1 MVPQL
6 SMTRISFPEPV
17 LPSVFSGVTNC
28 PGETQEAR
36 SPASSSPPGT
46 QEPRNPD
53 FTPMEPC
60 RSLALLTS
68 SLGLVSL
75 LVALSTNFWFA
86 AQGPKSSSHS
96 GLWPSKDQ
104 VSVVAGYIHVT
115 QSFCILAVLWG
126 LISTAFLVMS
136 CIPSLS
142 APGRGPIVST
152 FMAFAGALSL
162 IVAMT
167 VYTIERW
174 NQPGNPQVQSFFSW
188 SFYLGWVSTLL
199 FLCTGGLSLGAHCT
213 THRPGYE
220 AM

>member
-1 MVPQL
+1 
-6 SMTRISFPEPV
+6 
-17 LPSVFSGVTNC
+17 
-28 PGETQEAR
+28 
-36 SPASSSPPGT
+36 
-46 QEPRNPD
+46 
-53 FTPMEPC
+53 MEPC

-75 LVALSTNFWFA
+75 LVALSTNFWFV

-96 GLWPSKDQ
+96 GLWPSSDQ
-104 VSVVAGYIHVT
+104 VSVAGYIHVT

-213 THRPGYE
+213 AHRPGYE
-220 AM
+220 SM

>member
-1 MVPQL
+1 
-6 SMTRISFPEPV
+6 
-17 LPSVFSGVTNC
+17 
-28 PGETQEAR
+28 
-36 SPASSSPPGT
+36 
-46 QEPRNPD
+46 
-53 FTPMEPC
+53 MEPC

-75 LVALSTNFWFA
+75 LVALSTNFWFV

-96 GLWPSKDQ
+96 GLWPSSDQ
-104 VSVVAGYIHVT
+104 VSVAGYIHVT

-152 FMAFAGALSL
+152 FMAFAGGEDSVLGLGGGEGCVCWDLVSCCRGAEPTLVSPSPALSL

-213 THRPGYE
+213 AHRPGYE
-220 AM
+220 SM